1 MDKNIQQI
9 LDMWHKHFADEDVQ
23 YSEYEPSDV
32 EYFVGC
38 MLYNHFA
45 FSKAHH
51 NLKTI
56 DLSYDFLTHCGDYE
70 YEKAQEVMRSLSF
83 DDELEKLAFLQNY
96 IKEAQGKY
104 TKDECYL
111 LDRLDY
117 HVSAMAERY
126 EKGVEVQRIDF
137 QNPLLRGR

>member
-1 MDKNIQQI
+1 MEKKIETV
-9 LDMWHKHFADEDVQ
+9 LDIWHKHYEDEENH
-23 YSEYEPSDV
+23 YSEFEPSDI

-51 NLKTI
+51 NLKTM
-56 DLSYDFLTHCGDYE
+56 DLSYDFLSTCGDEE
-70 YEKAQEVMRSLSF
+70 YARVQEMIASLTF
-83 DDELEKLAFLQNY
+83 EDELEKLDFLQKY
-96 IKEAQGKY
+96 IATSKAKY
-104 TKDECYL
+104 TKPELYL

-126 EKGVEVQRIDF
+126 KKDVDVKHIDF
-137 QNPLLRGR
+137 QNPLLRK